1 LGAKPLDARLFNA
14 GSALLKVLPVTVR
27 DGAATALGNLGYAL
41 QPGLRRQAQLNYS
54 GILHRPITSKHV
66 RRTARRAVVGYGKL
80 LGDFLVLSRLKPE
93 EIRAMVEV
101 EGIEH
106 IQRARQAGKGVV
118 IFMPHFGNWDIA
130 GAAAVAHGIPLTV
143 VADDWGSPGVN
154 SEIFNSRRS
163 LGMTVVPMGPGAGQA
178 VLSALRKNQVVGLM
192 ADLAQEGR
200 AVEVKVMG
208 QVASMPAGPALLS
221 LRTGAPI
228 LPTTCRRISGRQFRL
243 EIQPP
248 VSFTPSGDFRADTR
262 ELTQAVVRRLEP
274 ALEAS
279 LEQWYLFSPMWL
291 TTASDAGSPTRRP
304 TLAGWETR
312 RLLLFIT
319 ADRVF
324 GRLPRRA
331 GYWIAGLAAAA
342 WMTLRPQLTDGL
354 RYNLRQVLPD
364 ASERSLRRLARRN
377 IIDYAKAW
385 VDFFTVPRMSR
396 ESRDAL
402 LSITGWENL
411 NAILERGKGCIPVSI
426 HMGAWDAAIAF
437 WGARYPSALIVEELE
452 PPELSR
458 RMQALRGST
467 GTKLIPLGRTAPRE
481 MLKILKKNGLAAG
494 AMDRD
499 VLGSGEPYT
508 FFGRPALIPTGLV
521 RLAQH
526 TGAGIM
532 PVFCNRLPGDRYL
545 LEGFEPV
552 WVGPG
557 EEGVRSATEKLLR
570 VFEERIRQYPEQ
582 WHVTAPLW
590 SDRPIA
596 MSPRPARA
604 GSLGGTREERVG

>member
-1 LGAKPLDARLFNA
+1 
-14 GSALLKVLPVTVR
+14 
-27 DGAATALGNLGYAL
+27 
-41 QPGLRRQAQLNYS
+41 
-54 GILHRPITSKHV
+54 
-66 RRTARRAVVGYGKL
+66 
-80 LGDFLVLSRLKPE
+80 
-93 EIRAMVEV
+93 
-101 EGIEH
+101 
-106 IQRARQAGKGVV
+106 
-118 IFMPHFGNWDIA
+118 
-130 GAAAVAHGIPLTV
+130 
-143 VADDWGSPGVN
+143 
-154 SEIFNSRRS
+154 
-163 LGMTVVPMGPGAGQA
+163 
-178 VLSALRKNQVVGLM
+178 
-192 ADLAQEGR
+192 
-200 AVEVKVMG
+200 
-208 QVASMPAGPALLS
+208 
-221 LRTGAPI
+221 
-228 LPTTCRRISGRQFRL
+228 
-243 EIQPP
+243 
-248 VSFTPSGDFRADTR
+248 
-262 ELTQAVVRRLEP
+262 
-274 ALEAS
+274 
-279 LEQWYLFSPMWL
+279 
-291 TTASDAGSPTRRP
+291 
-304 TLAGWETR
+304 
-312 RLLLFIT
+312 
-319 ADRVF
+319 
-324 GRLPRRA
+324 
-331 GYWIAGLAAAA
+331 
-342 WMTLRPQLTDGL
+342 MTLRPQLTDGL

-377 IIDYAKAW
+377 IINYAKAW

-396 ESRDAL
+396 ESRDAV

-452 PPELSR
+452 PPELAR

-467 GTKLIPLGRTAPRE
+467 GTKLIPLGRAAPRE
-481 MLKILKKNGLAAG
+481 MLKILKQNGLAAG

-499 VLGSGEPYT
+499 VLGSGEPYA

-532 PVFCNRLPGDRYL
+532 PVFCNRLRGDRYL

-557 EEGVRSATEKLLR
+557 EEGVRAATEKLLR

-604 GSLGGTREERVG
+604 GPLDGTREERVG